1 MDKWLKKESVKT
13 QESASVSSSPHC
25 GKSTSNDHDGPG
37 KSLTKKRKYD
47 DDYIKYGFTCIGDQE
62 CPKPL
67 CVICGDVLANSSLK
81 PSLLRRHLETRHPA
95 QLDKPVDFFKQK
107 LAEKKSDI
115 TSFISKASTDHEN
128 ALEASYHVSYQ
139 VAKASEAHTI
149 AESLIGPCI
158 KDVVHCML
166 GEKAAKR
173 IDMVPLSNNTLSQR
187 INDMSNNIETTIVH
201 RVKNSPYYAIQLD
214 ESTDVANLAIL
225 LLFVRYVNEGMVEED
240 LLFCR
245 PLEERT
251 TGEDIFNLTNAYF
264 QEKEIDWSRCLGICT
279 YGATSMTGKYTGF
292 VARTKK
298 VASKVSWTHCS
309 IHIQALTTKHMLE
322 GLKEMLVKAVKMVN
336 FIKSWPTN
344 SRIFH
349 VLCEEMGSIHDCLL
363 THTEV
368 RWLSQGKILVR
379 LFELRTKILVF
390 FNSHPFHLASCM
402 ENNVWLQSLA
412 YLADI
417 FSRINDLNLS
427 LQGLNIT
434 VFNKLQF
441 WGSCLENNQAECFSN
456 LHDFLAEHKLQL
468 DQCTKTNII
477 AHLKGLCTTFRDY
490 FPAISGDN
498 DWIRNPFDDTTISTQ
513 ILNTEEKEKLIEISC
528 DYELRRSFRNLSLIN
543 FWLSLRNEY
552 PLLAEKAAAVLL
564 PFSTTYLCEKVF
576 SSYAHLK
583 TKYRNRLDAEPDLRL
598 YLSPKVPDFK
608 ELCRAKQASQQKR
621 ARS

>member
-1 MDKWLKKESVKT
+1 MDKWLKKESVET
-13 QESASVSSSPHC
+13 QESASISSSPHC

-47 DDYIKYGFTCIGDQE
+47 DDYIKYGFTCTGDQE

-95 QLDKPVDFFKQK
+95 QLNKPVDFFKRK
-107 LAEKKSDI
+107 LAERKSDI
-115 TSFISKASTDHEN
+115 TSFISKASTDNEN
-128 ALEASYHVSYQ
+128 ALEASYRVSYR

-173 IDMVPLSNNTLSQR
+173 TDMVPLSNNSLSRR
-187 INDMSNNIETTIVH
+187 INDMSNNVETTIVQS
-201 RVKNSPYYAIQLD
+201 VKNSPYYAIQLD

-225 LLFVRYVNEGMVEED
+225 LLFVHYVNEGLVEED

-264 QEKEIDWSRCLGICT
+264 QEKEIDWSHCLGICT
-279 YGATSMTGKYTGF
+279 DVATSMTGKYTGF

-298 VASKVSWTHCS
+298 VVSKVSWTHCS
-309 IHIQALTTKHMLE
+309 IHRQALATKHMPE
-322 GLKEMLVKAVKMVN
+322 GLKEVLDNAVKMVN
-336 FIKSWPTN
+336 FIKSRPTN

-368 RWLSQGKILVR
+368 RWLSWGKILVR
-379 LFELRTKILVF
+379 LFELRTEILVF
-390 FNSHPFHLASCM
+390 FNSHPFHLASYM

-434 VFNKLQF
+434 VFNVQDRVESMIKKLQF
-441 WGSCLENNQAECFSN
+441 WESCLENNQTECFSN

-468 DQCTKTNII
+468 DQCTKTNIT

-498 DWIRNPFDDTTISTQ
+498 DWIRNPFDDTTFSTQ

-543 FWLSLRNEY
+543 FWLSLRN
-552 PLLAEKAAAVLL
+552 
-564 PFSTTYLCEKVF
+564 
-576 SSYAHLK
+576 
-583 TKYRNRLDAEPDLRL
+583 
-598 YLSPKVPDFK
+598 
-608 ELCRAKQASQQKR
+608 
-621 ARS
+621 

>member
-13 QESASVSSSPHC
+13 LESASVSSSPHC

-81 PSLLRRHLETRHPA
+81 PSLLWRHLETRHPA
-95 QLDKPVDFFKQK
+95 QLDKPVDFFKRK

-115 TSFISKASTDHEN
+115 TSFISKASTDNEN
-128 ALEASYHVSYQ
+128 ALEASYRMSYRI
-139 VAKASEAHTI
+139 AKASEAHTI

-158 KDVVHCML
+158 KDVVHCMIR
-166 GEKAAKR
+166 EKAAKR
-173 IDMVPLSNNTLSQR
+173 IDMVPLSNNTLSRR
-187 INDMSNNIETTIVH
+187 INDMSNNVETTIVH

-225 LLFVRYVNEGMVEED
+225 LLFVRYVNEGLVEED
-240 LLFCR
+240 FLFCR

-264 QEKEIDWSRCLGICT
+264 QEKEIDWSRCL
-279 YGATSMTGKYTGF
+279 
-292 VARTKK
+292 ARTKK
-298 VASKVSWTHCS
+298 VASKVSCTHCS
-309 IHIQALTTKHMLE
+309 IHRQALATKRMPE
-322 GLKEMLVKAVKMVN
+322 GLKEVLDNAVKMVN

-349 VLCEEMGSIHDCLL
+349 VLCEEIGSIHDCVL

-368 RWLSQGKILVR
+368 RWLSRGKIIVR
-379 LFELRTKILVF
+379 F
-390 FNSHPFHLASCM
+390 HPFHLASCM

-434 VFNKLQF
+434 VFNVQERVESLIKKLQF
-441 WGSCLENNQAECFSN
+441 WESCLENNQTECFSN
-456 LHDFLAEHKLQL
+456 FHDFLAEHKLQL

-477 AHLKGLCTTFRDY
+477 AHLKGLCTTFREY
-490 FPAISGDN
+490 FPAI
-498 DWIRNPFDDTTISTQ
+498 
-513 ILNTEEKEKLIEISC
+513 
-528 DYELRRSFRNLSLIN
+528 
-543 FWLSLRNEY
+543 LRNEY
-552 PLLAEKAAAVLL
+552 PFLAEKAAAVLL
-564 PFSTTYLCEKVF
+564 PFSTTYLCEKAF

-598 YLSPKVPDFK
+598 YLSPVVPDFQ
-608 ELCRAKQASQQKR
+608 ELCRAKQVNPSH
-621 ARS
+621 

>member
-1 MDKWLKKESVKT
+1 TNSVDLSVLFLLELLYISSMDKWLKKESVKT

-47 DDYIKYGFTCIGDQE
+47 DYIKYGFTCIGDQE

-81 PSLLRRHLETRHPA
+81 PSLLRCHLETRHPA
-95 QLDKPVDFFKQK
+95 QLDKPVDFFKRK
-107 LAEKKSDI
+107 LAERKSDI
-115 TSFISKASTDHEN
+115 TSFISKASTDNEN
-128 ALEASYHVSYQ
+128 ALEASYRVSYR
-139 VAKASEAHTI
+139 VAKASKAHTI

-173 IDMVPLSNNTLSQR
+173 IDMVPLSNNTLSRR
-187 INDMSNNIETTIVH
+187 INDMSNNVETIIVQ

-214 ESTDVANLAIL
+214 ESSDEANLAIL
-225 LLFVRYVNEGMVEED
+225 LLFVRYVNEGLVEDD

-264 QEKEIDWSRCLGICT
+264 QEKEIDWSR
-279 YGATSMTGKYTGF
+279 F
-292 VARTKK
+292 
-298 VASKVSWTHCS
+298 SWTHYS
-309 IHIQALTTKHMLE
+309 IHRQALATKRMPE
-322 GLKEMLVKAVKMVN
+322 GLKEVLDNAVKMVN
-336 FIKSWPTN
+336 FIKSRSTN

-368 RWLSQGKILVR
+368 RWLSLGKILVR
-379 LFELRTKILVF
+379 LFELKTEILVF

-417 FSRINDLNLS
+417 FSRINYLNFS
-427 LQGLNIT
+427 LQGLNVT
-434 VFNKLQF
+434 VFNVQDRVESMIKKLQF
-441 WGSCLENNQAECFSN
+441 SEIGSVT
-456 LHDFLAEHKLQL
+456 LHNFQ
-468 DQCTKTNII
+468 
-477 AHLKGLCTTFRDY
+477 GLLSSC
-490 FPAISGDN
+490 ISDN
-498 DWIRNPFDDTTISTQ
+498 DWIRNPFDDTTFSPQ
-513 ILNTEEKEKLIEISC
+513 ILNTEEKEKMIEISC
-528 DYELRRSFRNLSLIN
+528 DYKLRRSFRNLSLIN

-564 PFSTTYLCEKVF
+564 PFSTTYLCEKAF

-598 YLSPKVPDFK
+598 YLSPRVPDFK
-608 ELCRAKQASQQKR
+608 ELCRAKQAH
-621 ARS
+621 

>member
-1 MDKWLKKESVKT
+1 
-13 QESASVSSSPHC
+13 
-25 GKSTSNDHDGPG
+25 
-37 KSLTKKRKYD
+37 LTKKRKYD
-47 DDYIKYGFTCIGDQE
+47 DDYIKYDFTCIGDQE

-81 PSLLRRHLETRHPA
+81 PSLLRCHLETRHPA
-95 QLDKPVDFFKQK
+95 QLDKPADFFKRK
-107 LAEKKSDI
+107 LAERKSDI
-115 TSFISKASTDHEN
+115 TGFMSKASTDNEN
-128 ALEASYHVSYQ
+128 ALEASYRVSYR

-166 GEKAAKR
+166 REKAAKR
-173 IDMVPLSNNTLSQR
+173 IDMVPLSNNKLSRR
-187 INDMSNNIETTIVH
+187 INDMSNNIETIIVH
-201 RVKNSPYYAIQLD
+201 TVKNSPYYAIRLD

-225 LLFVRYVNEGMVEED
+225 LLFVRYVNEGLVEED

-245 PLEERT
+245 PLEEHT
-251 TGEDIFNLTNAYF
+251 TGEDIFNLTN
-264 QEKEIDWSRCLGICT
+264 
-279 YGATSMTGKYTGF
+279 YTGF
-292 VARTKK
+292 VSRTKK

-309 IHIQALTTKHMLE
+309 IRRQALATKRMPE
-322 GLKEMLVKAVKMVN
+322 GLKEVLDNAVKMVN
-336 FIKSWPTN
+336 FIKSRPTN

-368 RWLSQGKILVR
+368 RWLSRGKILVR
-379 LFELRTKILVF
+379 LFELRTEILVF
-390 FNSHPFHLASCM
+390 FNSHPFHLASCV

-417 FSRINDLNLS
+417 FSRINDQNLS

-434 VFNKLQF
+434 VFSVQDQVESMIKKLQF
-441 WGSCLENNQAECFSN
+441 WESCLENNQTECFSN

-468 DQCTKTNII
+468 DLCTKANIT

-498 DWIRNPFDDTTISTQ
+498 DWIRNPFDDTTFSTQ
-513 ILNTEEKEKLIEISC
+513 ILKTEEKEKLIEISC
-528 DYELRRSFRNLSLIN
+528 DYELKRSFRNLSLIN

-564 PFSTTYLCEKVF
+564 SFSTTYLCEKAF

-583 TKYRNRLDAEPDLRL
+583 TKYRNRLHAEPDLRL

-608 ELCRAKQASQQKR
+608 ELCRAKQALQECV
-621 ARS
+621 